1 MATLAATPFNPAIRE
16 LYQRLLAVGKGKKVA
31 LVACM
36 RKLLTLLKSIVKSG
50 TTWNEKMNLVE
61 VKHA

>member
-16 LYQRLLAVGKGKKVA
+16 LYQRLMAVGKVKKVA

-36 RKLLTLLKSIVKSG
+36 RKRLTILNAIVKSG
-50 TTWNEKMNLVE
+50 TPWTEKVNLVAVE
-61 VKHA
+61 NA